1 MKIAIISDLHANI
14 EALKSFPEDFD
25 ELWVLG
31 DLVSYGP
38 NPAEVVDEVRK
49 RAALVVRGNH
59 DHAAGTGEDPRCS
72 QAFRAMAQATL
83 ALTSATLE
91 SEQKTYLANLPLTA
105 ERTVDGVRFFLC
117 HAVPSDP
124 LFTYCRQDL
133 LRWREEV
140 ANLGADIILVGHTHL
155 PFELEAGG
163 RLVVNP
169 GSLGQP
175 KNGLTRACYAVWQYG
190 RIELQSYEY
199 PVEETVR
206 KVLAMPVPDDVRRG
220 LANVLRSGGDPNCKG
235 TDKET

>member
-1 MKIAIISDLHANI
+1 MKIAIISDLHANL

-38 NPAEVVDEVRK
+38 NPVEVVDEVRK
-49 RAALVVRGNH
+49 RATLVVRGNH

-72 QAFRAMAQATL
+72 QAFRAMAKATL
-83 ALTSATLE
+83 AFTSPRLGL
-91 SEQKTYLANLPLTA
+91 EQKTYLANLPLTA

-124 LFTYCRQDL
+124 LFTYCRKNSPQ
-133 LRWREEV
+133 WPEEV
-140 ANLGADIILVGHTHL
+140 ANLAANIILVGHTHL
-155 PFELEAGG
+155 PFELQVGG

-175 KNGLTRACYAVWQYG
+175 KNGLTRACYAVWQDD

-220 LANVLRSGGDPNCKG
+220 LANVLRSGGDPICNG

>member
-14 EALKSFPEDFD
+14 EALKSFPEEFD

-72 QAFRAMAQATL
+72 QAFRAMAMATL
-83 ALTSATLE
+83 AFTSETLE
-91 SEQKTYLANLPLTA
+91 LEQKTYLANLPLTA

-117 HAVPSDP
+117 HAAPSDP
-124 LFTYCRQDL
+124 LFTYCRQDSR
-133 LRWREEV
+133 RWREEV

-155 PFELEAGG
+155 PFELEVGG

-175 KNGLTRACYAVWQYG
+175 KNGLTRACYAVWQNG
-190 RIELQSYEY
+190 RIELRSYEY

-220 LANVLRSGGDPNCKG
+220 LANVLRSGGDPNRKQ